1 SVASA
6 GDVNGDGYA
15 DVIIGAYFYTSDNDS
30 EGAAFVF
37 LGSASGVAD
46 GDPATA
52 HARLES
58 DQFEAA
64 LGWSV
69 ASAGDVNGDGFADVI
84 VGAYSYDDGQ
94 PNEGAA
100 FVFLGGA
107 SGVAN
112 GNPASAHA
120 RLESD
125 QTNALFGYSVAPA
138 GDVNGDGYADV
149 IVGARFYDRG
159 QMDEGAAFVF
169 LGSASGIAD
178 GNPETAHALLQSN
191 QAEALLGSSVA
202 SAGDVNGDGYAD
214 VIVGAPAYD
223 VQTDEGS
230 AFVFLGSAS
239 GIADGNPQTAHAQL
253 ESDEESALLGW
264 SVASAGDVNGDGRA
278 DVIAGGPLYGAGG
291 AAFLYHGG
299 ATGIAD
305 GTPATASGRLES
317 NQPSAELG
325 ASVASAGDVNGDGY
339 ADVIV
344 G

>member
-1 SVASA
+1 
-6 GDVNGDGYA
+6 
-15 DVIIGAYFYTSDNDS
+15 
-30 EGAAFVF
+30 
-37 LGSASGVAD
+37 
-46 GDPATA
+46 
-52 HARLES
+52 
-58 DQFEAA
+58 
-64 LGWSV
+64 
-69 ASAGDVNGDGFADVI
+69 
-84 VGAYSYDDGQ
+84 
-94 PNEGAA
+94 
-100 FVFLGGA
+100 
-107 SGVAN
+107 
-112 GNPASAHA
+112 
-120 RLESD
+120 
-125 QTNALFGYSVAPA
+125 
-138 GDVNGDGYADV
+138 
-149 IVGARFYDRG
+149 RG

-202 SAGDVNGDGYAD
+202 SAGDVNGDGRAD

-344 G
+344 GAPLYDDGQSNEGAAFVFHGGPGGINDAIPVSANTELQGDQPDALLGTSVASAGDVNGDG